1 VLQYHSTIIS
11 LRFDAAWQNA
21 RWTRSGHCTSTSAHK
36 GSPAVTPTRGS
47 RLIRLGLSK
56 LRLFSGPSD
65 SFLDHYLV
73 EIRNR
78 VAYLARLIPER
89 SASSWHFLHVVVDL
103 QSCVTRPIL
112 ASNTT
117 GPIISYASEIVETFF
132 AYLNPTNYT
141 AALCFTI

>member
-11 LRFDAAWQNA
+11 LRFNAAWQNA
-21 RWTRSGHCTSTSAHK
+21 RWTRSGHCTSTS
-36 GSPAVTPTRGS
+36 AVTPTRGS

-56 LRLFSGPSD
+56 LRLFSGPLD
-65 SFLDHYLV
+65 SFLDRDLV

-103 QSCVTRPIL
+103 QSSVTRPIL